1 MPLSIIPERGQVPEN
16 GAEPSGESKS
26 VCGTAQVPSTSR
38 AISSGLRSTPSAFA
52 VAELPARGAER
63 RDVLDDDPARPD
75 LSNET
80 SVLRPETRALS
91 FEPPALPGEGDVL
104 AREPAA
110 DDIDGTRR
118 SGTEGAAVEGS
129 NIVMDRNVRPVAA
142 EDAPAGL
149 ESFAEGDGAE
159 GASPLETQGD
169 APDPAEEVEDGERIA
184 PVLHGRRRHHPAG
197 FGMTHRTSAA
207 ARMAASLRPTAF

>member
-1 MPLSIIPERGQVPEN
+1 
-16 GAEPSGESKS
+16 
-26 VCGTAQVPSTSR
+26 
-38 AISSGLRSTPSAFA
+38 
-52 VAELPARGAER
+52 
-63 RDVLDDDPARPD
+63 
-75 LSNET
+75 
-80 SVLRPETRALS
+80 
-91 FEPPALPGEGDVL
+91 
-104 AREPAA
+104 
-110 DDIDGTRR
+110 
-118 SGTEGAAVEGS
+118 
-129 NIVMDRNVRPVAA
+129 MDRNVRPVAA

-207 ARMAASLRPTAF
+207 ARMAASLRPTAFWNSCARTRCASFS